1 MLPFCFSYYIFKLM
15 KYGVASERNKLVY
28 LMVFNYL
35 GFSLGNLR
43 DILFFPPDKA
53 FFNIFLFYH
62 TGQIMLHRLL
72 HKTVKQF
79 SSLWA
84 AVEKVII
91 QSFQLVK
98 NLKNKWPLAVIL
110 DDF

>member
-1 MLPFCFSYYIFKLM
+1 M
-15 KYGVASERNKLVY
+15 KYGVASERDKFVY
-28 LMVFNYL
+28 LVVFNYL

-72 HKTVKQF
+72 HKAVKQL
-79 SSLWA
+79 SGLWA
-84 AVEKVII
+84 AVEKIVV
-91 QSFQLVK
+91 QSFQFIE
-98 NLKNKWPLAVIL
+98 NLQNKRPLAVIL